1 MTILHFSVHFLRFL
15 WQSDNYLAK
24 MLKKNPSFNKNYIQ
38 IIVIVYQTFI
48 AILAIF
54 PLISLSDIVSNLA
67 IYPLISQ

>member
-1 MTILHFSVHFLRFL
+1 MKTGHVF
-15 WQSDNYLAK
+15 
-24 MLKKNPSFNKNYIQ
+24 PSTRRYDLLIFIQ